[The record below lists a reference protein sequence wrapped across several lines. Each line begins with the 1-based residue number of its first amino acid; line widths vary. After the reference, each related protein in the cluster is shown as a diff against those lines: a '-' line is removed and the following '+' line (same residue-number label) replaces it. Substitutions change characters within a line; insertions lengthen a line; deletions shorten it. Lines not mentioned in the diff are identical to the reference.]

1 MINIAVDGPAGS
13 GKSTISKLVANKLN
27 EEYNMIY
34 LDTGAIYRAVA
45 YYLIKNI
52 SDSDIDNENMVVS
65 ISEDLS
71 VDIRYI
77 DGQQRVYIN
86 GDDVTPYLRTE
97 KVGEVTSKIAKYKKL
112 RDILLDLQR
121 DFAKN
126 NNVIMD
132 GRDIGT
138 CVLPNASLKI
148 FLVADVNERA
158 RRRYEQYKESGH
170 DYPFKKILSELRNR
184 DNNDI
189 NRSISPLKKADD
201 AVEIDTTSMSIEEVV
216 DKIIFELRKNCG

>member
-65 ISEDLS
+65 IAEDLS

-121 DFAKN
+121 DFANN

-170 DYPFKKILSELRNR
+170 DYPFNKILSELRNR